1 VLVEM
6 EHDCPVG
13 IEQEAQRFLAGLD
26 DPIATLARDHGVV
39 EAALPS
45 HRVAL
50 SDHLG
55 RLTLSIVG
63 QQISVIAA
71 LAIFGRLSGMLGG
84 SIDAEALAAADEDEL
99 RAVGLSRA
107 KARAVHELGIQ
118 VSTGQFDFAELEELS
133 DEDAEARLVSLRGI
147 GPWSAQM
154 FLLRSL
160 DRPDVFPA
168 GDIGLRRAIER
179 LDGLDDLPTINEAA
193 ERALRWRPYRS
204 YAAKYLWIS
213 YALAVT

>member
-1 VLVEM
+1 M
-6 EHDCPVG
+6 TG
-13 IEQEAQRFLAGLD
+13 ARAKQTREAQQFLAGLD
-26 DPIATLARDHGVV
+26 DPIARLAHDHGLV

-45 HRVAL
+45 HGVVL
-50 SDHLG
+50 SDHLA

-63 QQISVIAA
+63 QQISVKAA
-71 LAIFGRLSGMLGG
+71 LAIFGRLTELLGG
-84 SIDAEALAAADEDEL
+84 SFDAQAMAAADEDAL

-118 VSTGQFDFAELEELS
+118 VATGQFDFAELEALS

-154 FLLRSL
+154 FLLRSMG
-160 DRPDVFPA
+160 RPDVFPA
-168 GDIGLRRAIER
+168 ADIGLRRGIER
-179 LDGLDDLPTINEAA
+179 LDGLDHLPTIADAA
-193 ERALRWRPYRS
+193 ARAQRWRPYRS
-204 YAAKYLWIS
+204 YAAKYLWMS